1 MKANLYSHTGVA
13 QGAVDLNATVFGVE
27 PNQHVIWL
35 DVRSIQANGRQG
47 THKSKERADV
57 AYSTRKLYRQKGTGN
72 ARAGSAKSPVRVGGG
87 TIFGPRPH
95 KYNVGVN
102 KKVKDL
108 ARRSALSYKAAENSV
123 VVLEDF
129 PMEAPSTKFVV
140 NLLKGLELADK
151 KVLFLTGENEVENIY
166 KSARNIRKVNTRR
179 AIHASTFDIL
189 NCHTIVVM
197 KSGLEALTKQL
208 GGV

>member
-1 MKANLYSHTGVA
+1 MKANLYSHTGA
-13 QGAVDLNATVFGVE
+13 EQGAVDLNAAVFGIE

-47 THKSKERADV
+47 THKAKERSEV

-95 KYNVGVN
+95 KYSVGVN

-108 ARRSALSYKAAENSV
+108 ARRSALSYKAGENAV

-129 PMEAPSTKFVV
+129 AMDAPSTKFVA
-140 NLLKGLELADK
+140 NLLKSIGLSDK
-151 KVLFLTGENEVENIY
+151 KVLFLTGENDVNNVY
-166 KSARNIRKVNTRR
+166 KSARNIRKVNTCR
-179 AIHASTFDIL
+179 AVHASTFDIL
-189 NCHTIVVM
+189 NCHTVVVM
-197 KSGLEALTKQL
+197 KSGLDALTKQL
-208 GGV
+208 GGE

>member
-1 MKANLYSHTGVA
+1 MKANLYSHTGA
-13 QGAVDLNATVFGVE
+13 EQGAVDLNAAVFGIE

-95 KYNVGVN
+95 KYSVGVN

-108 ARRSALSYKAAENSV
+108 ARRSALSHKAAESSV
-123 VVLEDF
+123 VVVEDF
-129 PMEAPSTKFVV
+129 AMDAPSTKFVV
-140 NLLKGLELADK
+140 GLLAGLGLADK
-151 KVLFLTGENEVENIY
+151 KVLILTGEGDATNIY
-166 KSARNIRKVNTRR
+166 KSARNIRKVNIRS
-179 AIHASTFDIL
+179 AVHASTFDIL

-208 GGV
+208 GGA